1 MKKKGLGRG
10 LEALLGEK
18 SKPAQDGATITSLPL
33 GALQAGKYQPRQK
46 MDSGPLQEL
55 AESIRE
61 QGVMQPLLVRAIS
74 AGKYEII
81 AGERRFRA
89 ATLAG
94 LTEVPVL
101 VSLADD
107 KGAAAMALIENMQ
120 REDLNPLEESRGLA
134 RLIEEFGFTHEQAAK
149 SVGKSRSA
157 ISNLLRLAQLAKP
170 VQAML
175 LAGDI
180 DLDGHAYQCTMN
192 EKGERAIVWKPSDMD
207 IVRYENDYRS
217 KDSELKTLKL
227 RIRSQMDLI
236 HDDEINAMMMK
247 MWALKHLP
255 ISESIM
261 DFVEGRDT
269 VIAGTHRTNANLLQ
283 GGVVSGWYKKGGHIS
298 SVSVEGYE
306 KRGSF
311 TIHSYQGQTIESGNV
326 WIVIDDMFDYAM
338 LYTAVSRCVSFSQLR
353 FVKKI

>member
-1 MKKKGLGRG
+1 MSTIKKKGLGRG

-18 SKPAQDGATITSLPL
+18 SKPAQDSATITSLPL
-33 GALQAGKYQPRQK
+33 AALQAGKYQPRQK
-46 MDSGPLQEL
+46 MESGPLQEL

-120 REDLNPLEESRGLA
+120 REDLNPLEESQGLA
-134 RLIEEFGFTHEQAAK
+134 RLIEEFGYTHEQAAK

-157 ISNLLRLAQLAKP
+157 ITNLLRLAQLAKP

-180 DLDGHAYQCTMN
+180 DMGHARALLPLPGASQVALAQKIMAQGLSVREAERLSAVLARAGGQMGAN
-192 EKGERAIVWKPSDMD
+192 KPKKAADAHAADPDLRRLSREIADQIGLSAEFRLKGKGGE
-207 IVRYENDYRS
+207 
-217 KDSELKTLKL
+217 L
-227 RIRSQMDLI
+227 RIRFSKA
-236 HDDEINAMMMK
+236 DELD
-247 MWALKHLP
+247 ALL
-255 ISESIM
+255 
-261 DFVEGRDT
+261 
-269 VIAGTHRTNANLLQ
+269 
-283 GGVVSGWYKKGGHIS
+283 KKLG
-298 SVSVEGYE
+298 
-306 KRGSF
+306 
-311 TIHSYQGQTIESGNV
+311 IE
-326 WIVIDDMFDYAM
+326 
-338 LYTAVSRCVSFSQLR
+338 T
-353 FVKKI
+353 

>member
-18 SKPAQDGATITSLPL
+18 QKPAENGAAVSRLPL
-33 GALQAGKYQPRQK
+33 SALQAGKYQPRQK
-46 MDSGPLQEL
+46 MDAGPLQEL

-61 QGVMQPLLVRAIS
+61 QGVMQPLLVRAIA

-120 REDLNPLEESRGLA
+120 REDLNPLEESQGLA

-157 ISNLLRLAQLAKP
+157 VSNLLRLAQLAKP

-180 DLDGHAYQCTMN
+180 DMGHARALLPLPGASQVALAQKIMAQGLSVR
-192 EKGERAIVWKPSDMD
+192 EAERLSVMLARAGGQMGAKPS
-207 IVRYENDYRS
+207 
-217 KDSELKTLKL
+217 KKGADSPAADPDLQRLSREIADLIGLSAEFKLKGKGGEL
-227 RIRSQMDLI
+227 RIRFSRA
-236 HDDEINAMMMK
+236 DELD
-247 MWALKHLP
+247 AL
-255 ISESIM
+255 
-261 DFVEGRDT
+261 F
-269 VIAGTHRTNANLLQ
+269 
-283 GGVVSGWYKKGGHIS
+283 KKLG
-298 SVSVEGYE
+298 
-306 KRGSF
+306 
-311 TIHSYQGQTIESGNV
+311 IE
-326 WIVIDDMFDYAM
+326 A
-338 LYTAVSRCVSFSQLR
+338 
-353 FVKKI
+353 

>member
-18 SKPAQDGATITSLPL
+18 QKPTENGATVSHLPL
-33 GALQAGKYQPRQK
+33 SALQAGKYQPRQK

-61 QGVMQPLLVRAIS
+61 QGIMQPLLVRAIF

-89 ATLAG
+89 AALAG

-101 VSLADD
+101 VSLVDD

-120 REDLNPLEESRGLA
+120 REDLNPLEESQGLA

-180 DLDGHAYQCTMN
+180 DMGHARALLPLPGASQVALAQKIMAQGLSVREAERLSAVLARAGGQMGAKMPKKPAN
-192 EKGERAIVWKPSDMD
+192 FAADPDLQRLSREIADLIGLSAEFKLKGKGGE
-207 IVRYENDYRS
+207 
-217 KDSELKTLKL
+217 L
-227 RIRSQMDLI
+227 RIRFSTADELDALI
-236 HDDEINAMMMK
+236 
-247 MWALKHLP
+247 
-255 ISESIM
+255 
-261 DFVEGRDT
+261 
-269 VIAGTHRTNANLLQ
+269 
-283 GGVVSGWYKKGGHIS
+283 KKLG
-298 SVSVEGYE
+298 
-306 KRGSF
+306 
-311 TIHSYQGQTIESGNV
+311 IE
-326 WIVIDDMFDYAM
+326 
-338 LYTAVSRCVSFSQLR
+338 T
-353 FVKKI
+353 

>member
-18 SKPAQDGATITSLPL
+18 QKPTENGVAVSRLPL
-33 GALQAGKYQPRQK
+33 SALQAGKYQPRQK

-61 QGVMQPLLVRAIS
+61 QGIMQPLLVRAIS

-89 ATLAG
+89 AALAG

-120 REDLNPLEESRGLA
+120 REDLNPLEESQGLA

-157 ISNLLRLAQLAKP
+157 ISNLLRLTQLAKP

-180 DLDGHAYQCTMN
+180 DMGHARALLPLPGASQVALAQKIMAQGLSVR
-192 EKGERAIVWKPSDMD
+192 EAERLSAVFARASGQMGAKKSKKAADSLAADPDLQRLSREIADVIGLSAEFSLKGKGGE
-207 IVRYENDYRS
+207 
-217 KDSELKTLKL
+217 L
-227 RIRSQMDLI
+227 RIRFSKADELDALI
-236 HDDEINAMMMK
+236 
-247 MWALKHLP
+247 
-255 ISESIM
+255 
-261 DFVEGRDT
+261 
-269 VIAGTHRTNANLLQ
+269 
-283 GGVVSGWYKKGGHIS
+283 KKLGI
-298 SVSVEGYE
+298 
-306 KRGSF
+306 
-311 TIHSYQGQTIESGNV
+311 QT
-326 WIVIDDMFDYAM
+326 
-338 LYTAVSRCVSFSQLR
+338 
-353 FVKKI
+353 